1 MLKDIEKYLAD
12 NGIEESRAEARL
24 IVGSIS
30 GLNIEQILS
39 GEKITDEAE
48 RKILEIA
55 KERIETGKPIQHLL
69 GFTYFM
75 GKKFKVNENVLIPR
89 DETELLVRKALEIIE
104 KHNAKDILDIGT
116 GSGCIACS
124 IALNAPDTQVLG
136 TDIST
141 AALSTAIENAQDLR
155 LINRAIFRK
164 SDLFSNVREKF
175 DIIVSNPPYIPLQE
189 KDCLQKEVGFDPES
203 ALFTKDREGL
213 EFYERIIKE
222 APDFLNPG
230 GAVIFEVGQGQAQKV
245 KVLFE
250 KSGFKNIST
259 IKDLAGIERVV
270 CAEVS

>member
-24 IVGSIS
+24 IVGGIS
-30 GLNIEQILS
+30 GFSIEQILS
-39 GEKITDEAE
+39 GEKITDEAG

-55 KERIETGKPIQHLL
+55 KERVETGKPIQHLL

-104 KHNAKDILDIGT
+104 THTAKDILDIGT

-175 DIIVSNPPYIPLQE
+175 DIIVSNPPYIPPQE

-245 KVLFE
+245 KILFE
-250 KSGFKNIST
+250 KSEFKNIST